1 MLFLCWKILMIF
13 FVGLLLSSEGKAQ
26 TNNTSTVTNSAAP
39 AASSTTTGG
48 TNINYQTNNAY
59 NNENGF
65 GPGIFCR
72 TPTIQMGGN
81 WGRGFL
87 DAYDPI
93 QTSGNANMNYAVNAG
108 VIIPFGSSVLDDC
121 KRLVAAIARDREI
134 SSQLSLLR
142 LCSQLKKEGLT
153 VDPKKFPLLAPC
165 AESTTANNAITT
177 TINPSKNSSRNAAN
191 SQPTTRPVPKPLNL
205 TPKTNRML

>member
-1 MLFLCWKILMIF
+1 MRVTALYRLPVWQL
-13 FVGLLLSSEGKAQ
+13 VLLSTLAPQISFAQQ

-72 TPTIQMGGN
+72 TPTIQLGGTY
-81 WGRGFL
+81 GEAKL

-93 QTSGNANMNYAVNAG
+93 QRSGNSNNNFSVNAG
-108 VIIPFGSSVLDDC
+108 MIIPFGSSVLKDC
-121 KRLVAAIARDREI
+121 KRLVSAIARDREI
-134 SSQLSLLR
+134 SSQLSMLKT
-142 LCSQLKKEGLT
+142 CANLKKEGIT
-153 VDPKKFPLLAPC
+153 VDPEKFPMLAPC
-165 AESTTANNAITT
+165 APE
-177 TINPSKNSSRNAAN
+177 
-191 SQPTTRPVPKPLNL
+191 QPTNTAISSSKASPVNSPRSTRNQNEEIDINL
-205 TPKTNRML
+205 KPKTNRLL

>member
-1 MLFLCWKILMIF
+1 MKAAMLSR
-13 FVGLLLSSEGKAQ
+13 LLLWPGLTAFLLLPAEAQQ

-39 AASSTTTGG
+39 AAAATTTGG

-72 TPTIQMGGN
+72 TPTLQFGGTY
-81 WGRGFL
+81 GEAKL

-93 QTSGNANMNYAVNAG
+93 QRSGNSNNNYSINAG
-108 VIIPFGSSVLDDC
+108 MIIPFGSSVLSDC

-134 SSQLSLLR
+134 SSQLSMLKT
-142 LCSQLKKEGLT
+142 CANLKKEGII
-153 VDPKKFPLLAPC
+153 VDPVKFPMLAPC
-165 AESTTANNAITT
+165 AEEKDSKKVASDLST
-177 TINPSKNSSRNAAN
+177 PQQNSRASNG
-191 SQPTTRPVPKPLNL
+191 SQGGSIPMNL
-205 TPKTNRML
+205 KPKTNRLF